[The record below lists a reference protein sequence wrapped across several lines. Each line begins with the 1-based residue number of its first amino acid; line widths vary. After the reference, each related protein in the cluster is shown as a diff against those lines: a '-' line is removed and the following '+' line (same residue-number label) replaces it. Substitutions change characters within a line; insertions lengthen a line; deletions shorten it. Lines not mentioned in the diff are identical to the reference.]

1 MAANNLPM
9 YTKNILNSAGGSAA
23 PTAFSAT
30 ITLAAN
36 DFTGAGANNVLV
48 ATAGTNGSFLQKLI
62 FKATGSNTAIT
73 VARVFLNN
81 GLTNATAAN
90 NTMIAE
96 YMLPVTTASTSA
108 LTSPAQDL
116 ILNVPIQ
123 AGSRIYV
130 GLTVAAAGGWQCTPV
145 YGEY

>member
-1 MAANNLPM
+1 M
-9 YTKNILNSAGGSAA
+9 YTKNVLNSAGGSAA
-23 PTAFSAT
+23 PTVFSSP

-36 DFTGAGANNVLV
+36 DYTGAGANNVLV
-48 ATAGTNGSFLQKLI
+48 ATGNATTPSFLQKLI
-62 FKATGSNTAIT
+62 FKATGTNASIT
-73 VARVFLNN
+73 IARVFLNN

-90 NTMIAE
+90 NALIAE
-96 YMLPVTTASTSA
+96 YMLPVSTASTTA
-108 LTSPAQDL
+108 LTSPIQDL